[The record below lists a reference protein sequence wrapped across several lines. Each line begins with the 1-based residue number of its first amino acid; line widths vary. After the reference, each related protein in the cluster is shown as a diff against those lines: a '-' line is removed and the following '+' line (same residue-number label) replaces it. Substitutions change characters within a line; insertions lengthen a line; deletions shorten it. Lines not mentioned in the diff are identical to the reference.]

1 MADRDGERI
10 VRLETHMAHMAEA
23 INKLAES
30 QNGMADKVQK
40 IENII
45 TKASGMKLAFIT
57 LGAGLAFIL
66 SQVWNYLAI
75 FK

>member
-45 TKASGMKLAFIT
+45 TNASGMKLAFIT
-57 LGAGLAFIL
+57 LVAGLAFIL
-66 SQVWNYLAI
+66 SQVWNYLAT